1 MPLFF
6 MDTNELNFYL
16 NTLQKRVQDYF
27 TQNIVLESKIQ
38 YQNEI
43 ISKQNEQITVLIKD
57 NQEYK
62 DQLSRIAPS
71 KPSRKKVVKV
81 VDDSTQVEDNDGG
94 TW

>member
-1 MPLFF
+1 

-16 NTLQKRVQDYF
+16 NTLQKKVKDYF

-43 ISKQNEQITVLIKD
+43 ISKQNEQITALTKD

-62 DQLSRIAPS
+62 DQLSRIAPP
-71 KPSRKKVVKV
+71 KPSRKKAVKV
-81 VDDSTQVEDNDGG
+81 VEESTHVEDNDGG

>member
-1 MPLFF
+1 
-6 MDTNELNFYL
+6 MDTNELNYYL
-16 NTLQKRVQDYF
+16 NTLQKKVQDYF

-43 ISKQNEQITVLIKD
+43 ISKQNEQITALSKD

-62 DQLSRIAPS
+62 DQLSRIAPA
-71 KPSRKKVVKV
+71 KPSRKRATKVVE
-81 VDDSTQVEDNDGG
+81 DSTQVEDNDGG

>member
-1 MPLFF
+1 
-6 MDTNELNFYL
+6 MDTNELNYYL
-16 NTLQKRVQDYF
+16 NTLQKKVQDYF

-43 ISKQNEQITVLIKD
+43 ISKQNEQITALSKD

-62 DQLSRIAPS
+62 DQLSRIAPA
-71 KPSRKKVVKV
+71 KPSRKKATKV
-81 VDDSTQVEDNDGG
+81 VEDSTHVEDNDGG

>member
-1 MPLFF
+1 

-16 NTLQKRVQDYF
+16 NTLQKKVQDYF

-43 ISKQNEQITVLIKD
+43 ISKQNEQITALTKD

-62 DQLSRIAPS
+62 DQLSILCETS
-71 KPSRKKVVKV
+71 
-81 VDDSTQVEDNDGG
+81 
-94 TW
+94 

>member
-1 MPLFF
+1 
-6 MDTNELNFYL
+6 MDTNELNYYL
-16 NTLQKRVQDYF
+16 NTLQKKVQDYF

-43 ISKQNEQITVLIKD
+43 ISKQNEQITALSKD

-62 DQLSRIAPS
+62 DQLSRIAPA
-71 KPSRKKVVKV
+71 KPSRKRATKVVE
-81 VDDSTQVEDNDGG
+81 DSTHVEDNDGG

>member
-1 MPLFF
+1 

-16 NTLQKRVQDYF
+16 NTLQKKVQDYF
-27 TQNIVLESKIQ
+27 SQNIVLESRIQ

-43 ISKQNEQITVLIKD
+43 ISKQNEQITALSKD

-62 DQLSRIAPS
+62 DQLSRIAPA
-71 KPSRKKVVKV
+71 KPSRKRATKVVE
-81 VDDSTQVEDNDGG
+81 DSTHVEDNDGG

>member
-1 MPLFF
+1 
-6 MDTNELNFYL
+6 MDTNELNYYL
-16 NTLQKRVQDYF
+16 NTLQKKVQDYF

-43 ISKQNEQITVLIKD
+43 ISKQNEQITALSKD

-62 DQLSRIAPS
+62 DQLSRIAPV
-71 KPSRKKVVKV
+71 KPSRKRATKVVE
-81 VDDSTQVEDNDGG
+81 DSTHVEDNDGG